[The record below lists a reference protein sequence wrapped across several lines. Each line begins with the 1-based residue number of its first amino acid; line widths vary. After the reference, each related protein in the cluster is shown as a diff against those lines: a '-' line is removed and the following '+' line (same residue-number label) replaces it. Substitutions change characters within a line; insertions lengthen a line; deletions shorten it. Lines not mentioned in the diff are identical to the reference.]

1 MDFRNNRLLNLH
13 WRMLLYFLYCSRFRI
28 GLLVF
33 IELIISINSKGD
45 WLMQG
50 IVMSITPK
58 TVPMLWFFIIIY
70 SQLMVGDS
78 SRKMVKIFFPHHIRF
93 SLTNLIISVFLTNT
107 FITCIS
113 GLVILLKCSPP
124 FAIYTFFVIWTLTIS
139 FSLLSL
145 FIKPIYLHLFS
156 IILLICVTYL
166 DWPKFLSYTMI
177 SRFQAAKAS
186 FNYFTLGIILLTVV
200 IFTNIKIKNFD
211 FYQ

>member
-1 MDFRNNRLLNLH
+1 MDSKNSRLLNSH
-13 WRMLLYFLYCSRFRI
+13 WKMLLYFIHCSRFRI
-28 GLLVF
+28 GFLVIFEIIIGIIYTANELMWGITNDSVLKF
-33 IELIISINSKGD
+33 IPIR
-45 WLMQG
+45 
-50 IVMSITPK
+50 
-58 TVPMLWFFIIIY
+58 WFFIIIY

-78 SRKMVKIFFPHHIRF
+78 SRKMIKIFFPHHIRF
-93 SLTNLIISVFLTNT
+93 SLTNLIISVFLTST

-113 GLVILLKCSPP
+113 GLVILLKCPPP

-166 DWPKFLSYTMI
+166 DWPKFISYTMI

-186 FNYFTLGIILLTVV
+186 INYFVMGIILLIIV
-200 IFTNIKIKNFD
+200 IFTNIKIKKFD